1 LLILYNFRSQVLLA
15 EANVPYDIIYSMD
28 DINDDF
34 PNTDVVLVIGAN
46 DTVNPAA
53 LTDPDSPIAGMPVC
67 HVWKAKQTFV
77 MKRSLN
83 VGYAGV
89 DNPLFIE
96 PNNSMYLGDA
106 KTSVDKLL
114 ALLGEKKGDS
124 SVATKQASELT
135 DVEAA
140 ESDSKKAEIVDEF
153 TANIPSLQK
162 AATVQLGVVKE
173 VDKGEK
179 RVAIVPETAKK
190 LLQRGIQVLIEDGAG
205 EGAGFSNQLYEKA
218 GAMILP
224 GKSGI
229 YCVYFVDVYSMHIN
243 LLFFGFF
250 QTHSLSLTRQA
261 WLSRLRIP
269 PSTPRRINT
278 KSIWLETDRPL
289 SLLSVLGLM
298 MERNY

>member
-1 LLILYNFRSQVLLA
+1 
-15 EANVPYDIIYSMD
+15 
-28 DINDDF
+28 
-34 PNTDVVLVIGAN
+34 
-46 DTVNPAA
+46 
-53 LTDPDSPIAGMPVC
+53 MPVC

-190 LLQRGIQVLIEDGAG
+190 LLQRGILVFIEDGAG

-224 GKSGI
+224 GKSGDI
-229 YCVYFVDVYSMHIN
+229 LCLFVDV
-243 LLFFGFF
+243 
-250 QTHSLSLTRQA
+250 
-261 WLSRLRIP
+261 
-269 PSTPRRINT
+269 
-278 KSIWLETDRPL
+278 
-289 SLLSVLGLM
+289 
-298 MERNY
+298 

>member
-1 LLILYNFRSQVLLA
+1 
-15 EANVPYDIIYSMD
+15 MD

-34 PNTDVVLVIGAN
+34 PATDVVLVIGAN

-190 LLQRGIQVLIEDGAG
+190 LLQRGILVFIEDGAG

-224 GKSGI
+224 GKSGDI
-229 YCVYFVDVYSMHIN
+229 LCLFVDV
-243 LLFFGFF
+243 
-250 QTHSLSLTRQA
+250 
-261 WLSRLRIP
+261 
-269 PSTPRRINT
+269 
-278 KSIWLETDRPL
+278 
-289 SLLSVLGLM
+289 
-298 MERNY
+298 

>member
-1 LLILYNFRSQVLLA
+1 
-15 EANVPYDIIYSMD
+15 MD

-243 LLFFGFF
+243 LLFLGFF